1 MKINHSQII
10 SILAI
15 IGFTLIGIAFTEY
28 DFNKIATKLFNVS
41 LFLLIHYLYS
51 KFWLTNNNDT
61 DAKIYETANA
71 TAIYHGLLAVG
82 IALTI
87 SL

>member
-1 MKINHSQII
+1 MKIDHKQII
-10 SILAI
+10 ALLCIV
-15 IGFTLIGIAFTEY
+15 GFTLTGIAFTEY

-41 LFLLIHYLYS
+41 LFLMVHFIYS
-51 KFWLTNNNDT
+51 KYWLTTINDT

-71 TAIYHGLLAVG
+71 TAIYHGLLALG
-82 IALTI
+82 IALAI